1 MQRSEDKAMTLLV
14 AVNGAGDNWAPE
26 KWVQRFKERLPEMPV
41 ALLGRDQLDA
51 VAVKFVAVWQPS
63 PGILAAYPNLAAIFN
78 LGAGVDALLRDAT
91 LPNVPLVRV
100 VNPDLTQ
107 RMTEYVVLHVLM
119 HHRQQRLMDRSQADR
134 KWTTPEQWPAAKL
147 RVGIM
152 GMGALGQDAAD
163 VLARIGFQVAGWSR
177 TPKSVPGVPCFA
189 GADGLDPFLARTDVL
204 VVLLPMTAE
213 TRGILN
219 RALFSKLAKDGPLG
233 APVLINAGRGLL
245 QVEADIISCLDDGT
259 LGAATLDVFNQEPL
273 AADHPLWTHSKVTVT
288 PHNSADSDP
297 EAISDYVVSQIRRY
311 QRGEPLHNVVSRDRG
326 Y

>member
-1 MQRSEDKAMTLLV
+1 MTLLL
-14 AVNGAGDNWAPE
+14 AVKGAGDNWAPD
-26 KWVQRFKERLPEMPV
+26 KWVQRFQARLPNMPV
-41 ALLGRDQLDA
+41 ALFGRDQPDPA
-51 VAVKFVAVWQPS
+51 AVKYVAAWQPV
-63 PGILAAYPNLAAIFN
+63 PGTLAAYPKLQAIFN

-100 VNPDLTQ
+100 VNSDLTQ

-119 HHRQQRLMDRSQADR
+119 HHRQQRLMDRSQAA
-134 KWTTPEQWPAAKL
+134 KQWTTPDQWSASKL

-152 GMGALGQDAAD
+152 GMGELGQDAAA
-163 VLARIGFQVAGWSR
+163 VLARIGFKVAGWSR
-177 TPKSVPGVPCFA
+177 SAKSVPGATCFY
-189 GADGLDPFLARTDVL
+189 GPDGLDSFLARTDIL

-219 RALFSKLAKDGPLG
+219 RSLFSKLAKNGPLG

-273 AADHPLWTHSKVTVT
+273 AADHPLWSHPKVTVT
-288 PHNSADSDP
+288 PHNAADSDP
-297 EAISDYVVSQIRRY
+297 EAISDYVVSQIHRHL
-311 QRGEPLHNVVSRDRG
+311 RGQPLQNVVARDRG

>member
-1 MQRSEDKAMTLLV
+1 MTLLV

-26 KWVQRFKERLPEMPV
+26 KWLARFSARLPDMPV
-41 ALLGRDQLDA
+41 VLFGRDQPDPA
-51 VAVKFVAVWQPS
+51 TVKYVAAWQPP
-63 PGILAAYPNLAAIFN
+63 PGTLAAYPNLQAIFN

-119 HHRQQRLMDRSQADR
+119 HHRQQRLMDRSQAAR
-134 KWTTPEQWPAAKL
+134 QWTTPDQWAAANL

-152 GMGALGQDAAD
+152 GMGELGQDAAT
-163 VLARIGFQVAGWSR
+163 VLSRIGFQVAGWSR
-177 TPKSVPGVPCFA
+177 SLKSVPGVPCYA
-189 GADGLDPFLARTDVL
+189 GADELDTFLVRTDVL
-204 VVLLPMTAE
+204 VVLLPSTTETA
-213 TRGILN
+213 GILN

-273 AADHPLWTHSKVTVT
+273 AVDHPLWSHPKVTVT
-288 PHNSADSDP
+288 PHNAADSDP
-297 EAISDYVVSQIRRY
+297 EAISDYVVGQIRRH
-311 QRGEPLHNVVSRDRG
+311 QRGLPLQNIVARDRG